1 MGDIVSIKKWHISG
15 FVFVS
20 ILGVLFHFT
29 YKFFENGSFWGYFF
43 PVNESIWEHLK
54 LIFWP
59 SVLFMIPE
67 YIFIGKTVSDYFS
80 VKASSLFVSM
90 SFIVSAYYTYSGV
103 LGFNLLAADILL
115 FFIGVF
121 IYEYLSCSLIATADE
136 YVKSDNFR
144 GIALLVLFAICFIF
158 WTYNPPTL
166 GIFWG

>member
-1 MGDIVSIKKWHISG
+1 M
-15 FVFVS
+15 
-20 ILGVLFHFT
+20 VL
-29 YKFFENGSFWGYFF
+29 S
-43 PVNESIWEHLK
+43 
-54 LIFWP
+54 

-103 LGFNLLAADILL
+103 LGFNLLAADIVL

-136 YVKSDNFR
+136 NVKSDNFR

-158 WTYNPPTL
+158 WTYNPPSL